1 MTKERTMNGMHEGQ
15 ALAPVTS
22 GNDIE
27 APGNREN
34 LPPPSS
40 EAGNVDKIRDILF
53 GGQMRDYDRRFA
65 RLEERLIRESTE
77 LREENRKAVEALE
90 TFVKKELEALI
101 GRLQYEHQGRES
113 SIQSVT
119 RELHDTSKV
128 LEAKLGQLDNQTSNA
143 QRDLREQL
151 LDQSKTLNEEIR
163 RRYED
168 VASIL
173 QREVSELS
181 HQKTDRAALSS
192 LFTELA
198 MRLNQDFNLPSE
210 N

>member
-15 ALAPVTS
+15 AMAPVTS
-22 GNDIE
+22 GNEVDT
-27 APGNREN
+27 PGNSEN
-34 LPPPSS
+34 LPASSS

-77 LREENRKAVEALE
+77 LREENKKAVEALE
-90 TFVKKELEALI
+90 TYVKKELEALI
-101 GRLQYEHQGRES
+101 GRLQNEQQSRDS

-119 RELHDTSKV
+119 SELHDTAKALESK
-128 LEAKLGQLDNQTSNA
+128 LSQLDNYASTA
-143 QRDLREQL
+143 QRHLREQL

-168 VASIL
+168 VATLL
-173 QREVSELS
+173 QREVSELN

-198 MRLNQDFNLPSE
+198 MRLNQDFNLPAE